1 MDRIG
6 RIKIKGLKIL
16 PILSI
21 PVNKNMLEVQNISIN
36 YGVCAVV
43 QDVSFALEAGKIIT
57 LLGANGAGKT
67 TLLKSLNG
75 SLPIAKGKI
84 LLDGKE
90 LKDFSRREIARK
102 IAVIA
107 QETETKFPVSVL
119 EFVLSG
125 RFAQPSAAIFG
136 WETPDDLQIAT
147 DCLMQCDL
155 ANYEARQMNQLSGG
169 ERQRVVL
176 ARALAT
182 NSKILLLDEPTA
194 NLDLAH
200 QALMFRLVKER
211 CAHENA
217 AAIVITHDLN
227 LASEFADEIL
237 LMKNGA
243 IQSKG
248 APEKVLTEEN
258 LIEVFNVRVL
268 LDENPQSG
276 KRRVTTIY

>member
-1 MDRIG
+1 
-6 RIKIKGLKIL
+6 
-16 PILSI
+16 
-21 PVNKNMLEVQNISIN
+21 MLEVQNISIN

-43 QDVSFALEAGKIIT
+43 QNVSLALEAGKIIA

-75 SLPIAKGKI
+75 GLPIAKGAI
-84 LLDGKE
+84 LLDKKE
-90 LKDFSRREIARK
+90 LKSFSRREIAQR

-125 RFAQPSAAIFG
+125 RFAHGAAFG
-136 WETPDDLQIAT
+136 WESENDLQIAV
-147 DCLMQCDL
+147 DCLNSCDL
-155 ANYEARQMNQLSGG
+155 ANYESRQMNQLSGG

-182 NSKILLLDEPTA
+182 NAKILLLDEPTA

-200 QALMFRLVKER
+200 QALMLRLVKER
-211 CAHENA
+211 CEREDA

-227 LASEFADEIL
+227 LASEFADEIVL
-237 LMKNGA
+237 LKNGA

-248 APEKVLTEEN
+248 TPEKVLTEDN
-258 LIEVFNVRVL
+258 LQKVFNVKVL
-268 LDENPQSG
+268 LDENPHSG

>member
-1 MDRIG
+1 MNADKSNKIG
-6 RIKIKGLKIL
+6 EIR
-16 PILSI
+16 
-21 PVNKNMLEVQNISIN
+21 VNPRQKMMLEVQNISIN

-43 QDVSFALEAGKIIT
+43 EDVSFALEAGKIIA

-75 SLPIAKGKI
+75 SLPVAKGAI
-84 LLDGKE
+84 LLDGKA
-90 LKDFSRREIARK
+90 LKDFSRREIAQR

-107 QETETKFPVSVL
+107 QVSETKFPVSVL
-119 EFVLSG
+119 EFVLAG
-125 RFAQPSAAIFG
+125 RFAQGAAFG
-136 WETPDDLQIAT
+136 WESESDLQIAV
-147 DCLMQCDL
+147 DCLNACDL

-182 NSKILLLDEPTA
+182 QAAILLLDEPTA

-211 CAHENA
+211 CARENA
-217 AAIVITHDLN
+217 AAVLITHDLN
-227 LASEFADEIL
+227 LASEFADEIVL
-237 LMKNGA
+237 LKNGA

-248 APEKVLTEEN
+248 APEKVLTVEN
-258 LIEVFNVRVL
+258 LIEVFKVRVL

-276 KRRVTTIY
+276 KRRVTTIF